1 MQIGIIKERRLDEKR
16 VAATP
21 DTVKKFIAMGL
32 KVNIEKGAGITAAI
46 TDQEYEE
53 AGASILDDAQ
63 RVLENADIVL
73 KINKPTGPTEKDG
86 SKLDEVKLLKSGS
99 ILVSLMEPYKDRD
112 LIGLIAKQ
120 NITCFALE
128 LIPRITRAQTMDVL
142 SSQSNLAGYKA
153 VIEASTTYGKAFPM
167 MMTAAGTVPP
177 AKCLVMGAGVAGL
190 QAIATARRL
199 GAVVSASDVRPAAKE
214 NVESLGAKFI
224 AVEDEEFKQVVLI
237 VWYAK
242 DMIYVYKK

>member
-46 TDQEYEE
+46 TDHEYEE
-53 AGASILDDAQ
+53 AGANILDDAQ

-73 KINKPTGPTEKDG
+73 KVNKPIGPKDKDG

-112 LIGLIAKQ
+112 LISFNCKAKH
-120 NITCFALE
+120 NLFCAGINSPNNTSPNDGCF
-128 LIPRITRAQTMDVL
+128 IL
-142 SSQSNLAGYKA
+142 SIQLSRLQGGYRSVYNLWQSISNDDDC
-153 VIEASTTYGKAFPM
+153 S
-167 MMTAAGTVPP
+167 
-177 AKCLVMGAGVAGL
+177 
-190 QAIATARRL
+190 RNR
-199 GAVVSASDVRPAAKE
+199 SAC
-214 NVESLGAKFI
+214 
-224 AVEDEEFKQVVLI
+224 
-237 VWYAK
+237 
-242 DMIYVYKK
+242 